1 MDISNLL
8 FLLLFQG
15 ICSQF
20 KAPKVLQNHGKSLQN
35 PYSGVEGG
43 SGLTHGALYLC
54 GSMPEPDFPEGS

>member
-1 MDISNLL
+1 MTPGARKPHRAIECWMDISNLL

-43 SGLTHGALYLC
+43 
-54 GSMPEPDFPEGS
+54 

>member
-1 MDISNLL
+1 LNHRPQHYECWIDIFNLL

-20 KAPKVLQNHGKSLQN
+20 EAPKVLQSHGKSLQN

-43 SGLTHGALYLC
+43 
-54 GSMPEPDFPEGS
+54 